1 MSTGLVAVGEALRSP
16 VSVVEPPRSSF
27 RGPVVST
34 DLPPKQPSTAHLSGE
49 RGTGRVSK
57 WRPHHCPRIATAR
70 SPPPRQCISGSTP
83 SKRRCASKGRDCRCA
98 WVMGKRVGVANP
110 ASAHA
115 FVAKTTPPPP
125 RRPRFQPGMGAL
137 TAQIVKKYCRRP
149 QILFLLLTCSI
160 LNSSK
165 LIRSRDLLHGRTPL
179 GRQRTENAAFALHL
193 RVVQSR
199 LFLASCSPHI
209 RDATS
214 NKVRVRQ
221 LQIGTV
227 VTKSRQCV
235 EREKADTIPGPCLM
249 ASVTAT
255 GHSMLNNFA

>member
-1 MSTGLVAVGEALRSP
+1 MSTGLVAVGGALRSP

-34 DLPPKQPSTAHLSGE
+34 DLPPQQSSTAHLSGE

-57 WRPHHCPRIATAR
+57 WRPHHCPRLATAR

-83 SKRRCASKGRDCRCA
+83 SKRRCASQGRDCRCA

-125 RRPRFQPGMGAL
+125 RRPPFQPGMGSL

-149 QILFLLLTCSI
+149 RFCFFCSRAPFSTPRSSSAPVTSFMDEPPWDGNEQKMPLSLCI
-160 LNSSK
+160 SESFNLVYSSPHVLPTSETQPATRSEFVNS
-165 LIRSRDLLHGRTPL
+165 RL
-179 GRQRTENAAFALHL
+179 GRW
-193 RVVQSR
+193 SR
-199 LFLASCSPHI
+199 NPGSA
-209 RDATS
+209 
-214 NKVRVRQ
+214 
-221 LQIGTV
+221 
-227 VTKSRQCV
+227 
-235 EREKADTIPGPCLM
+235 ERERRQTPSRVLVSWLP
-249 ASVTAT
+249 
-255 GHSMLNNFA
+255 